1 VSAQPANDGASDHGR
16 PGIPHPRDA
25 AVASDIAG
33 PSVDPDL
40 LRGTL
45 DFAGSYVSD
54 DGAVTILRVTGRS
67 ADYSADSFTGVCVVC
82 ARAAPGE
89 QVLHD
94 LPDLRTALHFLAAHD
109 HGATD

>member
-1 VSAQPANDGASDHGR
+1 MNAQPANDGVPAHDL
-16 PGIPHPRDA
+16 PGIPRPRDA
-25 AVASDIAG
+25 AVGTSDIAG

-67 ADYSADSFTGVCVVC
+67 ADYSADRFTGVCVVC
-82 ARAAPGE
+82 ARDAPG
-89 QVLHD
+89 
-94 LPDLRTALHFLAAHD
+94 AAD
-109 HGATD
+109 TDVTG